1 MSKNF
6 GVEKSIDFL
15 EKYEEISVIEVEFL
29 DSGK

>member
-1 MSKNF
+1 MSKNL

-15 EKYEEISVIEVEFL
+15 EKHEETSVTEVEFL